1 MIIGVS
7 LTQVYPCFA
16 DFPTGQPAFQT
27 NVFTLRAQTLLHNK
41 FVFGNEKGLASGWKS
56 FQVPTLGKNC
66 NLGSNKARRSA
77 LMIRA
82 VATLE
87 PTSSVQSNGGQ
98 DGHGNPQLGVDSGSV
113 SGIQSQSSSEDS
125 EELSEREKLRRMRIS
140 KANKGLTPWNKGKK
154 HSEGKKK
161 M

>member
-56 FQVPTLGKNC
+56 FQVLTLGKNC

-98 DGHGNPQLGVDSGSV
+98 DGHGIHSWVLILEVCQGFRV
-113 SGIQSQSSSEDS
+113 SHQA
-125 EELSEREKLRRMRIS
+125 KTLR
-140 KANKGLTPWNKGKK
+140 N
-154 HSEGKKK
+154 
-161 M
+161 